1 MIEGAA
7 GEQRDGGGKEKEK
20 EEDPA
25 LVSPSS
31 FRSIKDILS
40 LKSVSDVWVRGW
52 VAGKA
57 GVGGIVFLIM
67 RDGTGYLQVS
77 AKKGVTPPEV
87 MDAAREVTRESVV
100 YARGTAREDKRAP
113 GGVELAC
120 KEFRVVS
127 KAEPWPITKTATRS
141 ASLLYDMRHL
151 SIRGR
156 KAIATMKI
164 RADVIG
170 ASFDFFR
177 QRGFTLISGPSF
189 VQAAVEGGSTLFEV
203 EYFGKKAYLSQSAQ
217 FYEEAALAG
226 LEKVWICQPAFRAE
240 KSRTAKHLTEFWMIE
255 AERAFA
261 DQAANMQLQEELVAF
276 IVGRVIRD
284 RRDEL
289 SMLGRELRDIHLPLE
304 RISYDELR
312 RLSSENGMPF
322 EWGED
327 VPIEAE
333 RLVSMSKTAPF
344 FVTDFPLSARS
355 FYHMTYED
363 RPAVT
368 RSADLIAPE
377 GFSELATGGQ
387 RIAEYYPLLQRIKSQ
402 NLPAEAF
409 SWYLDL
415 RRFGMP
421 FHSGFGMGVERMT
434 RWLAGLKN
442 IRSASLFPRT
452 TTRVSP

>member
-1 MIEGAA
+1 MA
-7 GEQRDGGGKEKEK
+7 GGGASETGSPGRLLSVAEVLARRSAP
-20 EEDPA
+20 D
-25 LVSPSS
+25 VS
-31 FRSIKDILS
+31 
-40 LKSVSDVWVRGW
+40 VRGW
-52 VAGKA
+52 VSAKA
-57 GVGGIVFLIM
+57 GVGGIVFIVL

-77 AKKGVTPPEV
+77 AKKGTAPSEV
-87 MDAAREVTRESVV
+87 VAAMKGVPRESVV
-100 YARGTAREDKRAP
+100 AVRGAAREDKRAP
-113 GGVELAC
+113 RGVEVAAQ
-120 KEFRVVS
+120 EFQVIS
-127 KAEPWPITKTATRS
+127 KAEPWPITKTAVKS
-141 ASLLYDMRHL
+141 ASYLYDMRHL

-156 KAIATMKI
+156 KAVATMKV
-164 RADVIG
+164 RAEIIG
-170 ASFDFFR
+170 AASDYFR
-177 QRGFTLISGPSF
+177 ERGFTLISAPSF

-255 AERAFA
+255 AEQAFA
-261 DQAANMQLQEELVAF
+261 DQEANMRLQEGFLAF
-276 IVGRVIRD
+276 AVD
-284 RRDEL
+284 RILERRSDEL
-289 SMLGRELRDIHLPLE
+289 AILGRKLSRPDLPLE
-304 RISYDELR
+304 RVSYDKVRELAESKG
-312 RLSSENGMPF
+312 LPF

-327 VPIEAE
+327 IPAEAE
-333 RLVSMSKTAPF
+333 REVSMSKSAPF

-363 RPAVT
+363 RPYVT

-377 GFSELATGGQ
+377 GFGELATGGQ

-402 NLPAEAF
+402 DLPAEAF

-415 RRFGMP
+415 RKFGMP
-421 FHSGFGMGVERMT
+421 YHSGFGMGVERLT
-434 RWLAGLKN
+434 RWVGGLKN

>member
-1 MIEGAA
+1 MIESTPGTPVEGKAVAGDDEPAA
-7 GEQRDGGGKEKEK
+7 ASVEWRQIREIISLRDI
-20 EEDPA
+20 P
-25 LVSPSS
+25 
-31 FRSIKDILS
+31 
-40 LKSVSDVWVRGW
+40 DVWVRGW

-57 GVGGIVFLIM
+57 RVGGIVFLIL

-77 AKKGVTPPEV
+77 AKKGVVPPEV
-87 MDAAREVTRESVV
+87 MEGMLEVTRESVV
-100 YARGTAREDKRAP
+100 YVRGTAREDKRAP
-113 GGVELAC
+113 RGVEVVC

-127 KAEPWPITKTATRS
+127 KAEPWPFTKTAARS
-141 ASLLYDMRHL
+141 ASFLYDMRHL

-177 QRGFTLISGPSF
+177 ERGFTLISGPSF

-203 EYFGKKAYLSQSAQ
+203 EYFGRKAYLSQSAQ

-261 DQAANMQLQEELVAF
+261 DQAANMRLQEELVAF
-276 IVGRVIRD
+276 IV
-284 RRDEL
+284 RRILERRKEEL
-289 SMLGRELRDIHLPLE
+289 STLGRELHELDVPLE

-312 RLSSENGMPF
+312 RVSAENGLPF

-327 VPIEAE
+327 VPTEAE
-333 RLVSMSKTAPF
+333 RLVSLSRRAPF

-363 RPAVT
+363 RPEVT
-368 RSADLIAPE
+368 KSADLIAPE
-377 GFSELATGGQ
+377 GYGELATGGQ
-387 RIAEYYPLLQRIKSQ
+387 RIAEYYLLLQRIRSQ

-421 FHSGFGMGVERMT
+421 FHSGFGMGVERTT